1 MKHIASYLLGAVD
14 LLGAAVANPA
24 SDYGAEYGPLSPD
37 QLAQLDRKLT
47 SAEQAAV
54 DEAQGK
60 VADTQLKVE
69 RAKGGPQSATVEV
82 TPRGAVIKSLGT
94 RQMQVVRRASIPWWY
109 IALGGLGCAAIGV
122 GLYKVTVKK

>member
-14 LLGAAVANPA
+14 ILGAAVANPA
-24 SDYGAEYGPLSPD
+24 SDYGADYGPLSPD
-37 QLAQLDRKLT
+37 QLAQLDRALT
-47 SAEQAAV
+47 PAEQAAV

-60 VADTQLKVE
+60 AADTTLKVE

-82 TPRGAVIKSLGT
+82 TPKGAVIKSLGT
-94 RQMQVVRRASIPWWY
+94 RVVPMVRRAGIPWWQ
-109 IALGGLGCAAIGV
+109 IALAAAGCAAIGV